1 MAAALPSYDIGDML
15 AALMEIISKYEDKDP
30 DNPPNEGD
38 YLLACNTLKA
48 LNDRKSNFTS
58 IQRQIVVTVRER
70 IRRVPVLSEMTFR
83 HAEWMLKKQMEYMSC
98 DVCGSQLKNEYA
110 LTRHKKRQTCRE
122 MVARKFFFSERF
134 QKRLAKW
141 KAKGVILD
149 FPFIAA
155 MFELHR
161 SATPRLVVLPEPARD
176 ITWNSNMVPRRFLPR
191 MLWESMWCN
200 EAQSVN
206 PKFCFKY
213 ETDMFCYTLHRD
225 GPHGYAQLFRHSVI
239 TQAERIYIQKLP
251 EQLRTALSLSRGNL
265 STHHPRTVESWHIS
279 AADHQPLLT
288 MTIAPTSQPRFR
300 NIPAI
305 LDHVAGANPR
315 TDFYAETSPFRIGV
329 PAEPAAAPVPAVVAS
344 PRVSDDEASR
354 PSSSESEE
362 D

>member
-1 MAAALPSYDIGDML
+1 ML

-30 DNPPNEGD
+30 ENPPNEGD
-38 YLLACNTLKA
+38 YLRACNTLKA

-70 IRRVPVLSEMTFR
+70 IRRVPVLSDITFR
-83 HAEWMLKKQMEYMSC
+83 HAEWMLKKQMEYMTC

-110 LTRHKKRQTCRE
+110 LTRHKKRPTCRE
-122 MVARKFFFSERF
+122 MNARKFFFSERF

-141 KAKGVILD
+141 KAKGVVLD

-155 MFELHR
+155 MWELHR
-161 SATPRLVVLPEPARD
+161 GAAPRLFILPEPARD
-176 ITWNSNMVPRRFLPR
+176 VTWNSNMIPRRFIPR

-213 ETDMFCYTLHRD
+213 DPDMFCYTLRRD
-225 GPHGYAQLFRHSVI
+225 GPHGYATLFRHSVI
-239 TQAERIYIQKLP
+239 TQAERIHIQKLP
-251 EQLRTALSLSRGNL
+251 EQLRSAQLLSRGNL
-265 STHHPRTVESWHIS
+265 SGHHPRTVESWHIS
-279 AADHQPLLT
+279 PTDHQPLLL
-288 MTIAPTSQPRFR
+288 MTIAPLTQPRFR
-300 NIPAI
+300 NVPAI

-315 TDFYAETSPFRIGV
+315 TDFYAETSPFRV
-329 PAEPAAAPVPAVVAS
+329 PLAEPAAAVVPVAPVVLSS
-344 PRVSDDEASR
+344 PRVSDDEASA
-354 PSSSESEE
+354 PSSSSDDEEE